1 MLRHT
6 LILPETDVRYA
17 ARLFRDAIDALD
29 TVLMLAF
36 GKDDRSKQIVAWAD
50 RLADKTGAVATLV
63 GTTMVF
69 NPRHVVWI
77 RDPDPASLREVLTP
91 ILGPELPRV
100 AVLNFHD
107 VLKGRLEEQ
116 DTIDPVALEL
126 LFAKG
131 HQP

>member
-6 LILPETDVRYA
+6 LILPETDARYA
-17 ARLFRDAIDALD
+17 AQLLRDAIDALD

-36 GKDDRSKQIVAWAD
+36 GKDDRAKQIVVWSD
-50 RLADKTGAVATLV
+50 QLAAKTGAVSTMV

-77 RDPDPASLREVLTP
+77 RDPEPASLRDVLTP
-91 ILGPELPRV
+91 ILGTKIPRA
-100 AVLNFHD
+100 AVLNFFD
-107 VLKGRLEEQ
+107 RLKGRLEEQ
-116 DTIDPVALEL
+116 DTIDPIELEV